1 MKVNKYLPFVL
12 IYFFVNSLF
21 LPFGLTYTSLLAPFF
36 YMWILLVRKKEILLP
51 FLLILL
57 PFIFVHLFFIGVD
70 KQSYFISLLNLIA
83 VYISCQAVY
92 TFFKICPDSEK
103 IFNKILVINF

>member
-1 MKVNKYLPFVL
+1 MKVSKYLPFVL

-21 LPFGLTYTSLLAPFF
+21 LPFGLTYTSLLAPLF
-36 YMWILLVRKKEILLP
+36 YAWILIVRKKETVLP

-57 PFIFVHLFFIGVD
+57 PFVCVHLFFIMVD
-70 KQSYFISLLNLIA
+70 EKSYFFSLLNFIA

-92 TFFKICPDSEK
+92 TFLKVCP
-103 IFNKILVINF
+103 